1 MALFIF
7 NLSKGTKHLEKRVYY
22 GDLKLNLPVAIATE
36 ITANN
41 KVNVKDFIVLLCP
54 LN

>member
-7 NLSKGTKHLEKRVYY
+7 IWGNKTAKIGVYY
-22 GDLKLNLPVAIATE
+22 GDLRLNLPVAIATE